1 MSMHAPSL
9 NFGETGSDSLIARR
23 PDSEMPEFDITAM
36 VDLVFMMNIYFLVTF
51 VAVSMGQLNLP
62 SATHVAALDADTAV
76 IFTLTRS
83 ADGKSVNM
91 YVGDSIK
98 TEAVT
103 DTSQQE
109 ERVQAAV
116 TKGAASGKKNVL
128 LKAEKKVRL
137 GDMFRIASD
146 ASAAIAATSKDMK
159 LNIGVLEK
167 EAH

>member
-1 MSMHAPSL
+1 MSNHSPSL
-9 NFGETGSDSLIARR
+9 NFGATGSDELIARR

-62 SATHVAALDADTAV
+62 SASHVAPLDGDTAV

-83 ADGKSVNM
+83 ADGKSVNL
-91 YVGDSIK
+91 YVGDGIK
-98 TEAVT
+98 TEAIT
-103 DTSQQE
+103 DSTQQE
-109 ERVQAAV
+109 ERVQTAVAKGVAA
-116 TKGAASGKKNVL
+116 GKKNVL

-137 GDMFRIASD
+137 ADMFRIA
-146 ASAAIAATSKDMK
+146 AAATAEGIK

-167 EAH
+167 ETR

>member
-1 MSMHAPSL
+1 MYSPSL
-9 NFGETGSDSLIARR
+9 NFGATGSDELIARR

-62 SATHVAALDADTAV
+62 SASHVAPLDADTAV

-83 ADGKSVNM
+83 ADGKSVNL
-91 YVGDSIK
+91 YLGDGVK
-98 TEAVT
+98 TEAIT
-103 DTSQQE
+103 DATQQE
-109 ERVQAAV
+109 ERVQTAVAKGVAA
-116 TKGAASGKKNVL
+116 GKKNVL

-137 GDMFRIASD
+137 ADMFRIAT
-146 ASAAIAATSKDMK
+146 AATAEGIK

-167 EAH
+167 ETR